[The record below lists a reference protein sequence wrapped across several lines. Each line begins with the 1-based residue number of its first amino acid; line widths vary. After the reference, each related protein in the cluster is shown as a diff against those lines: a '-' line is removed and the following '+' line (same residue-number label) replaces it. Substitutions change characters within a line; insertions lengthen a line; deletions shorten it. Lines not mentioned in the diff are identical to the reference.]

1 MHGFDDDTGTQV
13 EAARTAAIRLLA
25 RRELSAAQVKERLL
39 RRGHPEHAADE
50 AIVRLQDSGLIDD
63 ARVARAFARTRTT
76 VKRFGRER
84 IVRELHGMGIDRE
97 TARRAVDD
105 LFGAVDEAAWL
116 ETALDRRLRHG
127 AALDDPAVQ
136 RRVHAA
142 LVRQGFAAAAVGH
155 AIRAR
160 LRRGRDGN

>member
-13 EAARTAAIRLLA
+13 EDARSAAIRLLA
-25 RRELSAAQVKERLL
+25 RRELSAAQVRERLL

-50 AIVRLQDSGLIDD
+50 AIVRLQESGLIDD
-63 ARVARAFARTRTT
+63 ARVARAFARTRAT
-76 VKRFGRER
+76 VKRLGRER

-97 TARRAVDD
+97 TARSAVDD
-105 LFGAVDEAAWL
+105 VFGAVDEAALL

-127 AALDDPAVQ
+127 VALDDPAVQ
-136 RRVHAA
+136 RRLHAA
-142 LVRQGFAAAAVGH
+142 LVRQGFQPGTVGR

-160 LRRGRDGN
+160 LRRARD

>member
-97 TARRAVDD
+97 TAGSGTAQHSTIPPCSGVSTPLSCGRASPLPQWDTPSARG
-105 LFGAVDEAAWL
+105 FGGGATETEAKT
-116 ETALDRRLRHG
+116 E
-127 AALDDPAVQ
+127 
-136 RRVHAA
+136 
-142 LVRQGFAAAAVGH
+142 
-155 AIRAR
+155 
-160 LRRGRDGN
+160 N